1 MHLLLRH
8 YSLQKRLVM
17 VSWLFVLPVLLVRM
31 LTTLYPIINVFYYS
45 ALDYDLINR
54 TKDFNGFANFPTLI
68 RDITVQQSLT
78 FTFQFVVFCMLGI
91 VILGTGLALLLKF
104 DFRGRKFL
112 RTTVLIPWGMPM
124 IIACM
129 AGRWIFNDTYS
140 IINDMIR
147 RVFNPDFR
155 FAWLADPV
163 GAKAAAI
170 LLNVWKN
177 TPFFAIIM
185 LAAFQG
191 IPTELYESARIDG
204 ATGPRI
210 LRSIMLPYVLRTMI
224 MACVFVGI
232 AQINSFDIAYAMTR
246 GGPGSSTALL
256 AYRLYLFATKNLDYG
271 SASALSVMMF
281 CFTALYGIIGLRIH
295 HRVDY

>member
-1 MHLLLRH
+1 
-8 YSLQKRLVM
+8 M
-17 VSWLFVLPVLLVRM
+17 VSWLFVLPVLLVRA
-31 LTTLYPIINVFYYS
+31 LTTLYPIISVFYYS

-54 TKDFNGFANFPTLI
+54 TKEFNGFMNFPTLL
-68 RDITVQQSLT
+68 RDVTVQQALA
-78 FTFQFVVFCMLGI
+78 FTFQYAFSCMLGI
-91 VILGTGLALLLKF
+91 IVLGTALALLLKVEF
-104 DFRGRKFL
+104 GGRKLL

-147 RVFNPDFR
+147 RVFDPNFHY
-155 FAWLADPV
+155 AWLAEPF

-170 LLNVWKN
+170 ILNIWKN

-204 ATGPRI
+204 ASGPRI
-210 LRSIMLPYVLRTMI
+210 LRSVMLPYVKRTMV
-224 MACVFVGI
+224 MTAVFVGI
-232 AQINSFDIAYAMTR
+232 AQLNSFDIAYAMTR

-256 AYRLYLFATKNLDYG
+256 AYRLYLYATKNMDYG
-271 SASALSVMMF
+271 SASALSVIMF
-281 CFTALYGIIGLRIH
+281 AITAVYGAIGLRIH
-295 HRVDY
+295 NRVDY

>member
-1 MHLLLRH
+1 MLLRR
-8 YSLQKRLVM
+8 YSLRKRM
-17 VSWLFVLPVLLVRM
+17 IMISWLFVLPVLLVRA
-31 LTTLYPIINVFYYS
+31 LTTLYPIISVFYYS

-54 TKDFNGFANFPTLI
+54 TKEFNGFIHFPNLLK
-68 RDITVQQSLT
+68 DITVQQALM
-78 FTFQFVVFCMLGI
+78 FTFEYAIYCMLGI
-91 VILGTGLALLLKF
+91 VILGTGLGLLLKF

-140 IINDMIR
+140 IINDMVR
-147 RVFNPDFR
+147 RLFNPDFHY
-155 FAWLADPV
+155 AWIAEPV

-170 LLNVWKN
+170 MLNIWKN

-191 IPTELYESARIDG
+191 IPTELYESARMDG
-204 ATGPRI
+204 ASGARI
-210 LRSIMLPYVLRTMI
+210 LRSIMLPYVLRTMV
-224 MACVFVGI
+224 MTAVFVGVG
-232 AQINSFDIAYAMTR
+232 QLNSFDIAYAMTR

-256 AYRLYLFATKNLDYG
+256 AYRIYLYAIKNLDYG
-271 SASALSVMMF
+271 SASALSVILF
-281 CFTALYGIIGLRIH
+281 VITATYGAIGLRIH
-295 HRVDY
+295 NRVDY